1 MTRSL
6 SRAKRTLTWRLLP
19 RPYEHL
25 VTPMPKNT
33 GRRTFFRASS
43 EARRR
48 KNYGRTPCLVAHP
61 RARPHA
67 LPHARVL
74 PETHPRVS
82 QTRRTP
88 SNASRFVHPAR
99 ARPPRTHDTKM
110 AACSLVATPVALR
123 APAVN
128 RARGR
133 ASLRC
138 NAAAKGIAGDGRVKL
153 CLSKE
158 DFDAANAEAGD
169 NLVRDRPPR
178 PRVTHPQPRE
188 RAPGWIS
195 TVSAGYFAVFR
206 DCRATRSERA
216 FRGALFPFARERV
229 SLS

>member
-1 MTRSL
+1 
-6 SRAKRTLTWRLLP
+6 
-19 RPYEHL
+19 
-25 VTPMPKNT
+25 
-33 GRRTFFRASS
+33 
-43 EARRR
+43 
-48 KNYGRTPCLVAHP
+48 
-61 RARPHA
+61 
-67 LPHARVL
+67 
-74 PETHPRVS
+74 
-82 QTRRTP
+82 
-88 SNASRFVHPAR
+88 
-99 ARPPRTHDTKM
+99 M

-158 DFDAANAEAGD
+158 EFDAANAEAGD

-229 SLS
+229 SSSKASRR

>member
-1 MTRSL
+1 
-6 SRAKRTLTWRLLP
+6 
-19 RPYEHL
+19 
-25 VTPMPKNT
+25 MPKNT

-188 RAPGWIS
+188 RARLDKHSQRGIFCGFSRLPRHS
-195 TVSAGYFAVFR
+195 L
-206 DCRATRSERA
+206 RA
-216 FRGALFPFARERV
+216 RV
-229 SLS
+229 SRCSFFLRARTSFFF